1 MRRTGT
7 ILLVG
12 LVAASFTAG
21 CNMVGGTRQNEGEL
35 VLTLSFNADE
45 YAAEAPIQAFLQLQ
59 NTGRESPM
67 VNQRM
72 AMNSPAAPKELR
84 EIVFIVL
91 GPAGAELPLGAR
103 INLRPPTESDFTVL
117 APGAAVQR
125 EYSLGEFYSFDQPGQ
140 YTISAVYQNSSD
152 PPSGRETWKGEVL
165 SNIVIITVR

>member
-1 MRRTGT
+1 MRSTRT

-12 LVAASFTAG
+12 LVVASFTGG
-21 CNMVGGTRQNEGEL
+21 CNMVESTRPNEGDL
-35 VLTLSFNADE
+35 VLTLSFNVDD
-45 YAAEAPIQAFLQLQ
+45 YAAGAPIQAFVRLQ
-59 NTGRESPM
+59 NTGSESPL

-84 EIVFIVL
+84 EIAFIVL
-91 GPAGAELPLGAR
+91 GPTGTAVPLGAR
-103 INLRPPTESDFTVL
+103 INLRPPIESDFTVL

-125 EYSLGEFYSFDQPGQ
+125 DYSLQKFYSFDQPGQ

-152 PPSGRETWKGEVL
+152 PPSGSEAWKGEVQ